1 MPLTVLQ
8 VEKAKPKEKDYKL
21 SDERGMYLLVT
32 KAGGKYWRLK
42 YRIDGKEKMLSI
54 GTYPDLSLK
63 DAREMRD
70 EARNQLAKGIDP
82 SAAKQ
87 AKKQSSRIA
96 ADNSFEMIAKEWF
109 AARMKDKSATHQAR
123 TLSILDSYLYPF
135 IGRKPISEI
144 TPLMLLDAL
153 RRMEAKGIVETA
165 RRAKQ
170 TASQVFRYA
179 IITGRAQHDPAADL
193 KGALQIP
200 KKRHFAAIT
209 EPKKVGTLMV
219 AIDNYHGSYVVQTA
233 LKCSALWFCRPGEL
247 RALEWANVNWQEK
260 RLEIVAEKTYQEH
273 IIPLSSQ
280 AIELLESLQPITG
293 QGRYIFPSNRGFSR
307 PMSENTIRV
316 ALRTMGFSNDDMT
329 AHGFRAMARTLL
341 DEVLNYRV
349 EWIEQQLAHSVK
361 DANGRA
367 YNRTKHLPQRFEM
380 MQHWADYLDE
390 LKAAALAGNVIDAKF
405 G

>member
-8 VEKAKPKEKDYKL
+8 VDKAKPKDKDYKL
-21 SDERGMYLLVT
+21 SDERGMFLLVT
-32 KAGGKYWRLK
+32 KAGGKLWRLK
-42 YRIDGKEKMLSI
+42 YRFDGKEKALAI
-54 GTYPDLSLK
+54 GAYPDLSLK
-63 DAREMRD
+63 DAREIRD
-70 EARNQLAKGIDP
+70 TARNQLAKGIDP
-82 SAAKQ
+82 SAEKQ
-87 AKKQSSRIA
+87 AKKYSSVLA
-96 ADNSFEMIAKEWF
+96 AENSFEVIANEWF
-109 AARMKDKSATHQAR
+109 AARMQEKSETHKVR
-123 TLSILDSYLYPF
+123 TRSMLNNYLFPF
-135 IGRKPISEI
+135 IGRKPIQDI
-144 TPLMLLDAL
+144 TPLMLLDTL
-153 RRMEAKGIVETA
+153 RKMEAKGIVETA

-200 KKRHFAAIT
+200 KKRHFSAIT
-209 EPKKVGTLMV
+209 EPKQVGGLML
-219 AIDNYHGSYVVQTA
+219 AIDNYHGSYTVQTA

-247 RALEWANVNWQEK
+247 RTLEWANVNWDEK
-260 RLEIVAEKTYQEH
+260 RIEIIAEKTHQQH
-273 IIPLSSQ
+273 IIPLCSQ
-280 AIELLESLQPITG
+280 AIELLESMRPISG
-293 QGRYIFPSNRGFSR
+293 YSKYVFPSNRGMSR

-316 ALRTMGFSNDDMT
+316 ALRTMGYSNDDMT

-380 MQHWADYLDE
+380 MQRWADYLDE
-390 LKAAALAGNVIDAKF
+390 LKAAALAGNVINAKF

>member
-1 MPLTVLQ
+1 
-8 VEKAKPKEKDYKL
+8 
-21 SDERGMYLLVT
+21 
-32 KAGGKYWRLK
+32 
-42 YRIDGKEKMLSI
+42 
-54 GTYPDLSLK
+54 
-63 DAREMRD
+63 
-70 EARNQLAKGIDP
+70 
-82 SAAKQ
+82 
-87 AKKQSSRIA
+87 
-96 ADNSFEMIAKEWF
+96 
-109 AARMKDKSATHQAR
+109 
-123 TLSILDSYLYPF
+123 
-135 IGRKPISEI
+135 
-144 TPLMLLDAL
+144 
-153 RRMEAKGIVETA
+153 
-165 RRAKQ
+165 
-170 TASQVFRYA
+170 
-179 IITGRAQHDPAADL
+179 
-193 KGALQIP
+193 
-200 KKRHFAAIT
+200 
-209 EPKKVGTLMV
+209 MV

-247 RALEWANVNWQEK
+247 RALEWANVNWQES

-380 MQHWADYLDE
+380 MQRWADYLDE
-390 LKAAALAGNVIDAKF
+390 LKAAALAGNVITAKF

>member
-8 VEKAKPKEKDYKL
+8 VDKAKPKEKDYKL
-21 SDERGMYLLVT
+21 SDERGMFLLVT
-32 KAGGKYWRLK
+32 KAGGKHWRLK
-42 YRIDGKEKMLSI
+42 YRFDGKEKALSI
-54 GTYPDLSLK
+54 GSYPDLSLK
-63 DAREMRD
+63 DAREIRD
-70 EARNQLAKGIDP
+70 KARNQLAKGIDP
-82 SAAKQ
+82 SAEKQ
-87 AKKQSSRIA
+87 AKKYSSAVSA
-96 ADNSFEMIAKEWF
+96 ANSFEVIANEWF
-109 AARMKDKSATHQAR
+109 AARMQEKSDTHKTR
-123 TLSILDSYLYPF
+123 TRSMLNNYLFPY
-135 IGRKPISEI
+135 IGRKPIQDI
-144 TPLMLLDAL
+144 TPLMLLETL
-153 RRMEAKGIVETA
+153 RKMEAKGIVETA

-200 KKRHFAAIT
+200 KKKHFAALT
-209 EPKKVGTLMV
+209 DPKQVGGLML
-219 AIDNYHGSYVVQTA
+219 AIDNYHASYTVKAA

-247 RALEWANVNWQEK
+247 RTLEWSNVNWDEK
-260 RLEIVAEKTYQEH
+260 RLEIIAEKTKQQH
-273 IIPLSSQ
+273 IIPLSTQ
-280 AIELLESLQPITG
+280 AIEILESMQPISG
-293 QGRYIFPSNRGFSR
+293 YSKYVFPSNRGMSR

-316 ALRTMGFSNDDMT
+316 ALRTLGYGNEDMT

-349 EWIEQQLAHSVK
+349 EWIEQQLAHTVK

-380 MQHWADYLDE
+380 MQRWSDYLDE
-390 LKAAALAGNVIDAKF
+390 LKAVALAGNIINAKF